1 MVKKENKT
9 NCKNKVKNIKIY
21 KAKNN
26 QKKHKEIKGEIKM
39 DYSEILIM
47 LGNFGKIAKKLLI

>member
-39 DYSEILIM
+39 DCTENLIM
-47 LGNFGKIAKKLLI
+47 LGNFEKIAKKLLI